1 MKRNAYIAA
10 ALLFAGLTACNNEPA
25 FTVEGEVT
33 DAADKVL
40 YLEQTGL
47 QGIVALDSVKLKSK
61 DRKSVV

>member
-40 YLEQTGL
+40 YLEQT
-47 QGIVALDSVKLKSK
+47 
-61 DRKSVV
+61 